1 MLLENIAVDFKT
13 SKIEP
18 MLAEILS
25 DQTKKLQ
32 NPTFRV
38 CIEKGVIIE
47 NKDGGYESVKEALY
61 DNTNCDE
68 KTTQRFL
75 EYILAFK

>member
-1 MLLENIAVDFKT
+1 MLLENIAIDFKT
-13 SKIEP
+13 SRIEP
-18 MLAEILS
+18 MITEILT

-38 CIEKGVIIE
+38 CIEKGAIIE
-47 NKDGGYESVKEALY
+47 NKDGGYETIKEALY
-61 DNTNCDE
+61 DNTDCDE
-68 KTTQRFL
+68 ETVKRFL